1 MTGRTTTTAT
11 TAAAPP
17 GQRIYAIGDV
27 HGRADLL
34 VQILGLIEADLRRA
48 GKPGLIIP
56 LGDYIDR
63 GPASAEV
70 LRRVVEGDFPAP
82 VHPLRGNH
90 EEMLLAFL
98 DDAAVLDHWGRNGG
112 LQTLTSFGVD
122 VERPSRGTGYE
133 AARLALR
140 DRLGASAIAVLQG
153 LPTSLWLGDY
163 FFCHAGVRPGVP
175 LEAQQADDLVWI
187 RHEFLLSTEPFG
199 AVVVHGHTPAAR
211 PEVRPNRIN
220 IDTGAFAT
228 GVLTALVLDGTDRA
242 FLSTANL

>member
-1 MTGRTTTTAT
+1 LTGRTASTAT

-34 VQILGLIEADLRRA
+34 ALLLSLIETDLRHA
-48 GKPGLIIP
+48 GKPGLIIT

-70 LRRVVEGDFPAP
+70 LRRVVGGDFPAP

-90 EEMLLAFL
+90 EEMLLDFL

-112 LQTLTSFGVD
+112 FETLASFGIHVD
-122 VERPSRGTGYE
+122 GPSRGTGHE

-140 DRLGASAIAVLQG
+140 DRLGMAAIAVLQA
-153 LPTSLWLGDY
+153 LPRSLRLGDY

-187 RHEFLLSTEPFG
+187 RHEFLMSTEPFG
-199 AVVVHGHTPAAR
+199 AVVVHGHTPTAR

-228 GVLTALVLDGTDRA
+228 GVLTALVLDGADRA
-242 FLSTANL
+242 FLST